1 MLGYCQLGDGNGSG
15 PKQLDA
21 AKFVVVLFFLMILLV
36 GAAGELPLLFPF
48 LVFFSPLNSAT
59 SAFLL
64 ASTHL
69 LSCSGVALKK
79 RSFQLELH

>member
-1 MLGYCQLGDGNGSG
+1 MFRSNLIVLKLLRMLGYCQLGDGNGSG

-48 LVFFSPLNSAT
+48 LVFL
-59 SAFLL
+59 
-64 ASTHL
+64 
-69 LSCSGVALKK
+69 
-79 RSFQLELH
+79 